1 MNFSGFLLINLPFVF
16 ENKESSIWELDCVMQ
31 TGFCGSLGMV
41 IWEFS
46 QHETRFPK
54 KKCLRTDA
62 EWWAKVGKSTSML
75 VVLHCKLLKRH
86 GLPVSFL

>member
-54 KKCLRTDA
+54 KN
-62 EWWAKVGKSTSML
+62 V
-75 VVLHCKLLKRH
+75 
-86 GLPVSFL
+86 